1 MLQEQ
6 ITGTIGMK
14 NRIIAVCGID
24 TGVGKSVVTGLLA
37 AFLAEQ
43 GQRVITQKP
52 VQTGCDSRPE
62 DIVLH
67 RSLMGT
73 TWNDYDEQGLTCS
86 YCFPFP
92 GSPHLAA
99 GLAGSRIEPVEIS
112 RATEILATEHDCLLI
127 EGAGGLLVP
136 LKNDLLQLDYFHQCG
151 YPVILVTSAR
161 LGSINHTLLALEAIK
176 MRGIPLL
183 GLVYNVYGE
192 NPVEIVRD
200 SKRVFE
206 RALLNYGFS
215 CPLLLLPDFH
225 ESRSINWRSVFGSC
239 V

>member
-1 MLQEQ
+1 
-6 ITGTIGMK
+6 MK